1 MCGFRQGDPLSPM
14 LFVLVIDTLN
24 NLLGRAVAGGVL
36 QRLTS
41 RHMASSISLYAD
53 DVVVFCRPD
62 KQDLSAVRRLLTLF
76 GNASGMY
83 TNFNKCA
90 ASPIRCTPEER
101 LAIAS
106 HFACPIKEFPTTYLG
121 LPLSIRKVSTAA
133 LQP

>member
-14 LFVLVIDTLN
+14 LFVMVIDTLN
-24 NLLGRAVAGGVL
+24 NLLCRAVAGGVL

-53 DVVVFCRPD
+53 DVVVFCRLD

-83 TNFNKCA
+83 INFNKCA
-90 ASPIRCTPEER
+90 ASPI
-101 LAIAS
+101 
-106 HFACPIKEFPTTYLG
+106 
-121 LPLSIRKVSTAA
+121 
-133 LQP
+133 